1 MFLLLILSDQ
11 DQTVVIGTVGQSI
24 VLSSS
29 NKLDIMAASEKH
41 WCRLDNANV
50 CQPNTV
56 MGPENGPRGDFQIL
70 DTDSSFSLEKR
81 NVTHN
86 DTGSYRL
93 TLIFPNQTKVYVVK
107 LQVTDK
113 DNNLQI
119 IHVPD
124 NPKLEITCQYS
135 QELQNFSKSWLC
147 DNSECPDTVRSV
159 EDRFKS
165 ALVLT
170 LDHAPC
176 SKIKQFMCVAKT
188 SGSHKNSNVYL
199 KHYRPSPILSVDIF
213 HIRNK
218 RLKVPMY
225 SLLKLSCYEVAR
237 DWLDYRYYGERSRH
251 DKPFLCRVSA
261 YQKCIIVTE
270 NIIEYNEAAILQMC
284 ITPNNDETTYRCTS
298 SSRTSDVTLAV
309 VGMYSTIFTY
319 TFYLYFFPKEI

>member
-1 MFLLLILSDQ
+1 MNSCVVKLCIFLFLAEGTLGAEMTINVSTSASVTFVCSKYEHLIKCSCPSYLKDCHICMERTDLRFPSTINNLEKYFELSGLEHSNSGLYACYDWKIGQKYRLNVLKDQ

-199 KHYRPSPILSVDIF
+199 KHYRP
-213 HIRNK
+213 
-218 RLKVPMY
+218 
-225 SLLKLSCYEVAR
+225 
-237 DWLDYRYYGERSRH
+237 
-251 DKPFLCRVSA
+251 
-261 YQKCIIVTE
+261 
-270 NIIEYNEAAILQMC
+270 
-284 ITPNNDETTYRCTS
+284 ND
-298 SSRTSDVTLAV
+298 TL
-309 VGMYSTIFTY
+309 
-319 TFYLYFFPKEI
+319 